1 MEAKDI
7 LTEAKELYTIALQAH
22 QHQIDASLDDIKF
35 GLLGEQWDEQ
45 AKRQRESD
53 GVPCLTL
60 NKIPSHV
67 RQVVNEARQN
77 KPSIRVH
84 PVDDN
89 ADPETAEVWTG
100 LIRNIEST
108 SNADVAYD
116 TAITQSVSCGIGYF
130 RVNVD
135 YTHDDT
141 FDQDIVIE
149 RILNQFSVIPD
160 HKSTSADGSD
170 WNYCFVHDRIPPEE
184 YKDRFPGAELTDF
197 EKDFDSEKDHIND
210 DGVWI
215 AEYWKRSEVTREVCQ
230 LSNKE
235 IVDEEIYKENE
246 ELYQA
251 LGLQKVA
258 QRTVKSYKVVQY
270 ILSGAE
276 VIETVDWSGRYIPIV
291 PVYGEEVVLEGK
303 RYFKSLFRD
312 SKDAQRQY
320 NFWRS
325 TTTQMVGD
333 STKYPYIAE
342 EKTLVDPEK
351 WANSTVERYAYLE
364 YKKGAAR
371 PSKDQFS
378 GVPAGAFQEALNSAD
393 DIKST
398 MGMFDASLGAKS
410 NEVSGV
416 AIANRKNVSDIGSFH
431 FIDNRNRAIRHLGK
445 IIIDLAPSVYTSDRV
460 IRILGEDGKDARIV
474 KIDPNQQQS
483 ITEGEGEEGQ
493 EQLDES
499 SRIFNLFVGKYDVVV
514 DAGPSYSTKRE
525 EADLQM
531 TEMSKAYPQLMQV
544 AGDIIF
550 KNKDWPGADDI
561 SERLKKMLPPQLND
575 KGQDPQMLQ
584 MQQQMQQ
591 MQQEAMQAVQQLRS
605 ELDQI
610 KTDKSIEAE
619 KIKIQAYDSET
630 KRIQAVS
637 TGITPEQLQP
647 MIMQMLMQVLQT
659 PDVTPGSGQQQDPAM
674 FQQMMA
680 QESQQQPYQ
689 NIDGQQQP
697 QGMPQ

>member
-7 LTEAKELYTIALQAH
+7 LTEAKELYAIALQAH

-35 GLLGEQWDEQ
+35 GLLGEQWEEQ
-45 AKRQRESD
+45 AKKQREAD

-116 TAITQSVSCGIGYF
+116 TAITQSVSCGMGYF

-141 FDQDIVIE
+141 FDKDIVIE

-160 HKSTSADGSD
+160 HRSTSADGSD
-170 WNYCFVHDRIPPEE
+170 WMYCFIHDRIPSEE
-184 YKDRFPGAELTDF
+184 YKDRFPNAELTDF
-197 EKDFDSEKDHIND
+197 EKDFDTESDDIND

-215 AEYWKRSEVTREVCQ
+215 AEYWKRSEVAREVCQ

-251 LGLQKVA
+251 LGLQKIA

-276 VIETVDWSGRYIPIV
+276 VLETVDWSGKYIPIV

-342 EKTLVDPEK
+342 ENTLVDPEK

-431 FIDNRNRAIRHLGK
+431 FIDNRNRAIRQLGK
-445 IIIDLAPSVYTSDRV
+445 IVIDLAPSVFTSDRV

-544 AGDIIF
+544 AGDLIF

-605 ELDQI
+605 ELDQTKQD
-610 KTDKSIEAE
+610 KTLEAE

-659 PDVTPGSGQQQDPAM
+659 PDITPGSEQQQMPMMPDSGAQNQ
-674 FQQMMA
+674 FQTLQPEMM
-680 QESQQQPYQ
+680 
-689 NIDGQQQP
+689 QQP
-697 QGMPQ
+697 QPEGFTQ